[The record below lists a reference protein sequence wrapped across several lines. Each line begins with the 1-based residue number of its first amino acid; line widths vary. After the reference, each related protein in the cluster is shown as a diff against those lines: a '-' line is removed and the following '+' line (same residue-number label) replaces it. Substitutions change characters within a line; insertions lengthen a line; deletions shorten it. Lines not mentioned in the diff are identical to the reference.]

1 MPSVF
6 NNRCQ
11 MKLGLTFLTVLALGV
26 LLPPTA
32 QAENGSQD
40 GEKGASPSL
49 FERIKGGIVHGVEA
63 AGNGIRHGADATA
76 HGLQRGFEATGRGL
90 ERGAQA
96 TGRGL
101 HKASQKL
108 GLADSSSG

>member
-1 MPSVF
+1 MSSIVNTRYQLKRGF
-6 NNRCQ
+6 
-11 MKLGLTFLTVLALGV
+11 TFLIILVLGGGLSLTVQAAHS
-26 LLPPTA
+26 A
-32 QAENGSQD
+32 QE
-40 GEKGASPSL
+40 GESASPSL
-49 FERIKGGIVHGVEA
+49 VERIKGGIVHGVEV
-63 AGNGIRHGADATA
+63 AGSGIRHGANAAA
-76 HGLQRGFEATGRGL
+76 HGVQRGFEATGRGL